1 MLRELT
7 LSSEIK
13 TKMQGPGGNRGDRR
27 RQEGTVRGQKG
38 TGVTVRGQKGTGWGS
53 EGTGGDS

>member
-38 TGVTVRGQKGTGWGS
+38 TGGTVRDRRGQ
-53 EGTGGDS
+53 